1 MRDCEMVC
9 WLEIVRSPLQEAR
22 QWQDPSAWGTTVSL
36 QSSAGPTTTF
46 LEAHRTTGLP
56 SPIALFGYSSPPIII
71 NMSLPSKKSVQVG
84 FHKKW
89 YRQTHFKKTLMSEP
103 SKAFTIF
110 LVGTDSTN
118 SSPIPPRI
126 ANQSLSLNS
135 LKSRSGLFCFTPCWH
150 FRNEET
156 SLVEDILG
164 MDPLP

>member
-71 NMSLPSKKSVQVG
+71 NMSLPQKKSVQVG

-89 YRQTHFKKTLMSEP
+89 YRQTHFKKTLIRTIKSIHNLLGRHRFTSFQPYPTQHCQLKFFFEFFEISARLVLFYAML
-103 SKAFTIF
+103 AF
-110 LVGTDSTN
+110 
-118 SSPIPPRI
+118 
-126 ANQSLSLNS
+126 Q
-135 LKSRSGLFCFTPCWH
+135 
-150 FRNEET
+150 E
-156 SLVEDILG
+156 
-164 MDPLP
+164 